1 MRKSLLAL
9 VAVLACLDTGCV
21 ASHRAADVP
30 VAAAG
35 PRSVYVAVGASET
48 VGVGADNPIRQS
60 WPQVLYRT
68 ALPAGTVFYDL
79 GVSGST
85 VGEAVDQQ
93 LPEAIRLRPTIA
105 TVWLNVNDVA
115 ALERIGS
122 YEATLRSLVHG
133 LRNGGATAVFVANT
147 PPIEALPVVDRMGI
161 PASLVR
167 PIVDRYNA
175 AIARVCADEGA
186 TVVDLHA
193 AGVARIANGT
203 FASLIS
209 GDGFHPSTAGHAAVA
224 AVFAA
229 AIRAASPHPKS
240 TTP

>member
-133 LRNGGATAVFVANT
+133 LLPPDLFEDGANELTAYVVEG
-147 PPIEALPVVDRMGI
+147 PPGDETL
-161 PASLVR
+161 R
-167 PIVDRYNA
+167 PLDIVD
-175 AIARVCADEGA
+175 
-186 TVVDLHA
+186 
-193 AGVARIANGT
+193 
-203 FASLIS
+203 
-209 GDGFHPSTAGHAAVA
+209 
-224 AVFAA
+224 
-229 AIRAASPHPKS
+229 
-240 TTP
+240 